1 MSDSGVPDD
10 QVLAADLSAV
20 IVSVALLTV
29 VAFTPLSDISVLSL
43 VIGLPFVLLVPG
55 YALVSAVFPR
65 RGDLESN
72 SGTETSW
79 VARLVA
85 SAAGSGI
92 ALTVVGVVLDFTIWG
107 FDRTAILAGLSAVS
121 VVAAGVAWYRR
132 RRLATIDQAGIDF
145 GAVRSTVRTAAI
157 DESAVSVV
165 LTILLVIAA
174 AGAVGVVAEE
184 STSDGSVI
192 ELYVLGED
200 ESGELTAG
208 AYPSNVTV
216 GEPITAGVGVGT
228 SRSSFDGYV
237 SVRLERVTVDGDEV
251 TVRESRRLDRI
262 DVQLS
267 PGERMVRRHT
277 VEPSTVGEQLRLTYR
292 LYRTGS
298 DAPLRQVHVWL
309 RVRPS

>member
-1 MSDSGVPDD
+1 M
-10 QVLAADLSAV
+10 LAADLFAV
-20 IVSVALLTV
+20 IASVALLAGV
-29 VAFTPLSDISVLSL
+29 VFTPLGDIRVLAV

-65 RGDLESN
+65 RGDLAPN
-72 SGTETSW
+72 STTEISW
-79 VARLVA
+79 VARIVA
-85 SAAGSGI
+85 SVAGSGI
-92 ALTVVGVVLDFTIWG
+92 ALTVVGVVLDFTVWG
-107 FDRTAILAGLSAVS
+107 FDRTAIVMGLSVVS
-121 VVAAGVAWYRR
+121 IVATGVAWYRR
-132 RRLATIDQAGIDF
+132 RRLATTDQAGIDF
-145 GAVRSTVRTAAI
+145 GAVRSTVRTTVI

-165 LTILLVIAA
+165 LTILVVIAA

-184 STSDGSVI
+184 STGEGSVI

-200 ESGELTAG
+200 ESGELTAE
-208 AYPSNVTV
+208 AYPSNVTA

-262 DVQLS
+262 DIQLT
-267 PGERMVRRHT
+267 PGERTTRRHT
-277 VEPSTVGEQLRLTYR
+277 VRPSMVGEQLRLTYR

-298 DAPLRQVHVWL
+298 DSPLRQVHLWL